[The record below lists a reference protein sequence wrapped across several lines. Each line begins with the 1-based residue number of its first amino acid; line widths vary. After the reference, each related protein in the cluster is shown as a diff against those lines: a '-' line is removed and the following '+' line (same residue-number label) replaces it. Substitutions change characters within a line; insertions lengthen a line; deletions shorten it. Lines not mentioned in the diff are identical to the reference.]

1 MSVETL
7 LAPDERQRLLAQY
20 AEIAALAGG
29 LAHEIRNP
37 LSTINLNLQLLAEEV
52 AGAESPREHR
62 MLQKIATVKRECQQ
76 LESILDEFLRFA
88 RLGEL
93 ELVESDLNHEV
104 REFIDFFQ
112 GEAAAAGM
120 EISPHL
126 SPDLPAVRLDRAL
139 FRQALLNLA
148 LNAKQAMPRGGLLE
162 LQTRIRDGRVE
173 LDLIDNGNGMDQSTL
188 ERIFDVFYSTK
199 PSGSGLGLPTVRRII
214 HGHGGQIAVE
224 SAPGRGT
231 RFTLSFPPAE

>member
-1 MSVETL
+1 
-7 LAPDERQRLLAQY
+7 
-20 AEIAALAGG
+20 
-29 LAHEIRNP
+29 
-37 LSTINLNLQLLAEEV
+37 
-52 AGAESPREHR
+52 
-62 MLQKIATVKRECQQ
+62 
-76 LESILDEFLRFA
+76 
-88 RLGEL
+88 
-93 ELVESDLNHEV
+93 
-104 REFIDFFQ
+104 
-112 GEAAAAGM
+112 M

-126 SPDLPAVRLDRAL
+126 SPDLPPVRLDRAL

-162 LQTRIRDGRVE
+162 LQTRVRDGRVE

-199 PSGSGLGLPTVRRII
+199 PSGSGLGLPTVRRIVQ
-214 HGHGGQIAVE
+214 GHGGQVAVE